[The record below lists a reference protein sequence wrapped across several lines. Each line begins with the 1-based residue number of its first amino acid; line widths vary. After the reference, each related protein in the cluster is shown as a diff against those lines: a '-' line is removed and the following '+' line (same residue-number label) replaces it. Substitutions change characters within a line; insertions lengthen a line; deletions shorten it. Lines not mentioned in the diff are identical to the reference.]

1 MKITLAAMVTALT
14 AAVVVFASASR
25 EPNVSGHFP
34 AGTVVAASPSS
45 AGPQPAPGALPGPL
59 ESKAPSQPQ
68 GEPGLPRSEP
78 VSYDAPDAAPAPA
91 VQQPPDQQVAAL
103 QQLVVQSRQ
112 ASEQLGQIDDHIV
125 ELWQQAADEESRRQ
139 DEAEQEAERHAAT
152 LEALGTLRQAE
163 TLLATGN
170 SDGVD
175 DELSRAEEAL
185 CGRTR
190 LDVEAAREALARS
203 DLYPAREYLAA
214 ALAERRV
221 PR

>member
-14 AAVVVFASASR
+14 VAVVVLTSASR
-25 EPNVSGHFP
+25 EPNVSGHFR
-34 AGTVVAASPSS
+34 AGTVVAASPSES
-45 AGPQPAPGALPGPL
+45 PQPAAGALPGLL
-59 ESKAPSQPQ
+59 ESNAPSQPQ
-68 GEPGLPRSEP
+68 GETGLPRSEP
-78 VSYDAPDAAPAPA
+78 VSYDAPDAAAAPV
-91 VQQPPDQQVAAL
+91 VQPPPDQQVL

-125 ELWQQAADEESRRQ
+125 ALWQQAADEESRRE

-175 DELSRAEEAL
+175 DELRRAEEAL
-185 CGRTR
+185 SGRTW

>member
-1 MKITLAAMVTALT
+1 MRRYL
-14 AAVVVFASASR
+14 VVLLLLGLGAYAQYPAR
-25 EPNVSGHFP
+25 GRNVSGHYP
-34 AGTVVAASPSS
+34 AGTVVAASPSDS
-45 AGPQPAPGALPGPL
+45 PQPAPGALPGPL
-59 ESKAPSQPQ
+59 ESNALSQSQ
-68 GEPGLPRSEP
+68 GETGLPRSEP
-78 VSYDAPDAAPAPA
+78 VSYDPPDAAPAQA
-91 VQQPPDQQVAAL
+91 VQPPADQQVAAL
-103 QQLVVQSRQ
+103 EQLVVQSRQ

-152 LEALGTLRQAE
+152 LEALGTLRHAE

-170 SDGVD
+170 MDGVD
-175 DELSRAEEAL
+175 DALGRAEEAL
-185 CGRTR
+185 SGRTR

>member
-14 AAVVVFASASR
+14 AAVVVLASASR
-25 EPNVSGHFP
+25 ELNVSGHFP

-45 AGPQPAPGALPGPL
+45 AGPQPGALSGPL
-59 ESKAPSQPQ
+59 ESNAPSQPQ
-68 GEPGLPRSEP
+68 GQPGMPRSEP
-78 VSYDAPDAAPAPA
+78 VSYDAPDAAPA
-91 VQQPPDQQVAAL
+91 DQQVAAL

-112 ASEQLGQIDDHIV
+112 ASEQLGQIDDHLV
-125 ELWQQAADEESRRQ
+125 ELWQQAADEESWRQ
-139 DEAEQEAERHAAT
+139 DEAEQEAAQHAAT
-152 LEALGTLRQAE
+152 LEALAILRQAE

-185 CGRTR
+185 SGRTR

>member
-1 MKITLAAMVTALT
+1 
-14 AAVVVFASASR
+14 
-25 EPNVSGHFP
+25 
-34 AGTVVAASPSS
+34 
-45 AGPQPAPGALPGPL
+45 
-59 ESKAPSQPQ
+59 
-68 GEPGLPRSEP
+68 

-91 VQQPPDQQVAAL
+91 VRQPPDQQVAAL
-103 QQLVVQSRQ
+103 RQLVAQSRQ
-112 ASEQLGQIDDHIV
+112 ASEQLGQIDDHLV
-125 ELWQQAADEESRRQ
+125 ELWQQAADEESRQQ
-139 DEAEQEAERHAAT
+139 DEAEQEAAQHAAT
-152 LEALGTLRQAE
+152 LEALGILRQAE

-185 CGRTR
+185 SGRTR

>member
-1 MKITLAAMVTALT
+1 MRRYL
-14 AAVVVFASASR
+14 VVLFLLGLGAYAQYPAR
-25 EPNVSGHFP
+25 GRNVSGHYP
-34 AGTVVAASPSS
+34 AGTVVAASPSDS
-45 AGPQPAPGALPGPL
+45 PQPAPGALPGPL
-59 ESKAPSQPQ
+59 ESNAPSRSQ
-68 GEPGLPRSEP
+68 GETGLPRSEP

-91 VQQPPDQQVAAL
+91 VQPPADQQVAAL
-103 QQLVVQSRQ
+103 QQLVAQSRQ
-112 ASEQLGQIDDHIV
+112 ASEQLGHIDDHIV

-163 TLLATGN
+163 TQLATGN

-175 DELSRAEEAL
+175 DELGRAEEAL
-185 CGRTR
+185 SGRTR